1 MPNYCKHCKAHGI
14 TREIR
19 QWMARCAAHDAPAG
33 AYLVPYQLS
42 WYHEDSGLMACGT
55 YPNAE
60 PYREPTQV
68 EQDLELVRAEAMR
81 MADPHEVH
89 SSGQWYPR
97 SRDALALLRTVVRL
111 TEKGE

>member
-1 MPNYCKHCKAHGI
+1 MPNYCKHCKARGI

-19 QWMARCAAHDAPAG
+19 QWMAI
-33 AYLVPYQLS
+33 S

-81 MADPHEVH
+81 MTDPHEVH
-89 SSGQWYPR
+89 SFGQWYPR

>member
-19 QWMARCAAHDAPAG
+19 QMTFPPPSDH
-33 AYLVPYQLS
+33 

-89 SSGQWYPR
+89 SFGQWYPR
-97 SRDALALLRTVVRL
+97 NRDALALLRTVVRL